1 MLAVH
6 QDLKPKLIE
15 EYNKPFE
22 LIVVEVE
29 TDKQNVRIMT
39 GVGPQENWEETKRM
53 PFFIALESEIV
64 KAQMAGKGVIIE
76 IDANSKLGSL
86 YIPNDPHTMSPNGKI
101 LAGIIDN
108 NALIVANGST
118 KYKGVITRKRI
129 TRERKEE
136 SCIEL
141 LMFSKDLGKS
151 FKSLVIDDE
160 RKHVLTRNKQTKT
173 GLVVKESDYHVLLQT
188 FSDIETSNKHKET
201 LNMYNLNN
209 KGCQQLK

>member
-15 EYNKPFE
+15 EYNEPFE

-76 IDANSKLGSL
+76 IDANSKLGSS
-86 YIPNDPHTMSPNGKI
+86 YIPNDPHIMSPNGKI
-101 LAGIIDN
+101 LASIIDN
-108 NALIVANGST
+108 NALIVGNGST
-118 KYKGVITRKRI
+118 KCKGVITRKRI
-129 TRERKEE
+129 TRERTEE
-136 SCIEL
+136 SCIDL
-141 LMFSKDLGKS
+141 LTCYFQLSVKLVQVINTGK
-151 FKSLVIDDE
+151 I
-160 RKHVLTRNKQTKT
+160 
-173 GLVVKESDYHVLLQT
+173 
-188 FSDIETSNKHKET
+188 
-201 LNMYNLNN
+201 
-209 KGCQQLK
+209 